1 MKICVMNGSPK
12 HEEYSVSM
20 HYIKYLA
27 KRFPQVEFE
36 IINIG
41 SRIKV
46 IEKDEQ
52 LFNDICQKIKSADA
66 LIWGFPLYFL
76 LVASQFKRWIELI
89 HEKQCESIF
98 QGKAVATIAT
108 SIHFCDNFAL
118 NYIRSVS
125 EDLEMNY
132 FDSYSAEMND
142 LNKEN
147 ERERFTK
154 FGSNFIDF
162 IQSGKSNP
170 RVSLPLVHSSAK
182 MHLERASASLL
193 KTSKKILILTDE
205 GERDHNLKEMTAYLE
220 SVLGHQVQK
229 IHLDDFQMKGGCLG
243 CIKCGYDF
251 TCIYDQQDPY
261 RKVFEEKVQTADIII
276 FAGSIHD
283 RYLSSKWKMFFDRSF
298 FHNHSSL
305 ISGKHAGMIIS
316 GPLRQMSSLQ
326 DLFSTYFEVNGVQL
340 AGIVSD
346 DQDQSEMIKIQIQNL
361 AEKLIK
367 CSEQSYHAPMTF
379 YGIGGKKIFRDDIYS
394 KLRFPFIA
402 DFKHYRQS
410 GNFDFPQKD
419 KKIIFLNSILK
430 FLTIFPKIRKALYD
444 KGMEIGVYQPLK
456 KVIASTEAFNE

>member
-12 HEEYSVSM
+12 HEESSVSM

-41 SRIKV
+41 SRIKL
-46 IEKDEQ
+46 IEKDEK
-52 LFNDICQKIKSADA
+52 LFNEICQQIKTADA
-66 LIWGFPLYFL
+66 IMWGFPLYFL

-89 HEKQCESIF
+89 FEKKVESIF
-98 QGKAVATIAT
+98 QGKAAASLAT

-154 FGSNFIDF
+154 FGSNFIEF
-162 IQSGKSNP
+162 IQSGRSNP
-170 RVSLPLVHSSAK
+170 RMSHPINHSK
-182 MHLERASASLL
+182 TELHLEKELRPQLN
-193 KTSKKILILTDE
+193 TSKRILILTDE
-205 GERDHNLKEMTAYLE
+205 QENDHNLKEMTGYLQ
-220 SVLGHQVQK
+220 SILGNNIQK
-229 IHLDDFQMKGGCLG
+229 INLDEFQMSGGCLG

-251 TCIYDQQDPY
+251 TCIYDQKDGY
-261 RKVFEEKVQTADIII
+261 RKMFEEKVQTADIII

-298 FHNHSSL
+298 FHNHTSL
-305 ISGKHAGMIIS
+305 IKGKHAVMIIS
-316 GPLRQMSSLQ
+316 GPIRQLSSLQ
-326 DLFSTYFEVNGVQL
+326 DLFSTYFEVNGVHL

-346 DQDQSEMIKIQIQNL
+346 DRDDSDTIKKQIQQL
-361 AEKLIK
+361 ADHVIR
-367 CSEQSYHAPMTF
+367 CSEQGYFAPVTF
-379 YGIGGKKIFRDDIYS
+379 YGIGGKKIFRDDIFS

-402 DFKHYRQS
+402 DFKQYKKS
-410 GNFDFPQKD
+410 GNFDFPQKNR
-419 KKIIFLNSILK
+419 KIIFLNTVLK
-430 FLTIFPKIRKALYD
+430 CLTIFPKIRKELYQ
-444 KGMEIGVYQPLK
+444 KGMEIGIYQPLK
-456 KVIASTEAFNE
+456 KIISSTEAFNE